1 MLINIPKERITPMN
15 PKLTFQ
21 NGSEV
26 MFLQKRKEKNVNKRS
41 QRKNSHQQP
50 ETYLPKSKKLHSYK
64 KEIKEC

>member
-1 MLINIPKERITPMN
+1 MLINIPKERITPIN

-41 QRKNSHQQP
+41 QRKNSH
-50 ETYLPKSKKLHSYK
+50 
-64 KEIKEC
+64 